1 MKNPFNQIAT
11 FEDYVEIIGVPKEQ
25 LQNEE
30 VKNRINK
37 WLVQATEQFDSM
49 ISGNGKLGRL
59 YRWYE
64 ALQNNDEDNYKKYKL
79 IKAICSWV
87 ETFVIKGKFWVDGL
101 PVINSN
107 VDIQINSSSNDS
119 NVEMKRKDI
128 IQDLVSVG
136 LYQTT
141 NFGDN
146 TYQDNQQNANQLI
159 EDLVVLSQNELQ
171 KNYLMINPQKPLQG
185 NLDFANNDIVN
196 GGNIIGST
204 NQANNNIQY
213 YNIIDSTID
222 LKKNTI
228 IGSIPVDSSVLNE
241 IQQIQQ
247 EQQQQNSDILA
258 NTNKITTLENNVGT
272 FDNRIETNKNEIA
285 RVDRV
290 VNTNSTNIVNLDNKV
305 NTNTNNINTNTTNIT
320 AVDSR
325 LTNVS
330 SLLNQ
335 TIDGLKTL
343 KPFEYVG
350 EYQQGSSYRIN
361 QAVSLSNNLY
371 LSKEDNNT
379 TTPPSNKWLLLNE
392 DFASID
398 LTQYYTKLQVDSLI
412 NNVDNKVN
420 TNTQKIQSIET
431 NYWNKNDTN
440 DADVKAGR
448 VFLKQLFVG
457 FTYNPNI
464 SSPYMLDAPGNNY
477 LGDLEVDSINITTS
491 SNTIDPTTPN
501 SIANKHYVDTQN
513 NNNVHLS
520 GDQTINGTKTFNG
533 TVRIERSGTL
543 QNDGTTNLRIANINE
558 ASIVNGTL
566 MNVGTASNSLVNKS
580 YVDNAVANSG
590 SGGNVPADLLNRVQD
605 LENNT
610 LKTTGNQNKSGKLT
624 FISTGT
630 PLELKSNSDTA
641 TFIAG
646 YQSSNRRLWFLGKG
660 SSNDDNV
667 VFGTD
672 RGNIMLQPANV
683 IHCNNKKITNVADP
697 QANNDVATKQYVDN
711 AIQNIPSGGGGQA
724 PNVGWIQLVN
734 LNNLAAN
741 NNWRTFGTQSLN
753 NNTLPNNFWENDRY
767 YELQITVR
775 KGDFSR
781 KWFSRFQKLNGENW
795 ILSNNIKVYDDLQV
809 GGNGELYCIIGT
821 ANSGTNWRELR
832 FYGINSFQIDN
843 INVKIRKLDN
853 STSGQTYDTNVY
865 NGNWA
870 NMNNPNI
877 NLNNINLDFSKPITI
892 TIWRSNNANDD
903 LGYQSHTILLPTV
916 SSQVVAVSSDM
927 YYRQNTDTIEQAAK
941 TGIMIK
947 NKVITRVQCWDANDR
962 VKQITIGGWRT

>member
-171 KNYLMINPQKPLQG
+171 KNYLMINPQKPLEG

-222 LKKNTI
+222 LSKNNILGTL
-228 IGSIPVDSSVLNE
+228 PADPTLSVELTKVKE
-241 IQQIQQ
+241 
-247 EQQQQNSDILA
+247 EQVKQNQAIA
-258 NTNKITTLENNVGT
+258 TNTNKITTLENNVGT
-272 FDNRIETNKNEIA
+272 LNNRIETNKNEIA

-335 TIDGLKTL
+335 TINGLKTL

-350 EYQQGSSYRIN
+350 EYQQGTSYRIN
-361 QAVSLSNNLY
+361 QAVSLNNNLY

-379 TTPPSNKWLLLNE
+379 TTPPSSKWLLLNE
-392 DFASID
+392 DFATID

-501 SIANKHYVDTQN
+501 SIANKHYVDNQN

-580 YVDNAVANSG
+580 YVDNAVANAG
-590 SGGNVPADLLNRVQD
+590 PNVPTDLVNRVQN

-610 LKTTGNQNKSGKLT
+610 VKTTGNQTINGSKTFNNTINCNDGLKSIGSNLNKGYV
-624 FISTGT
+624 STRR
-630 PLELKSNSDTA
+630 LEL
-641 TFIAG
+641 G
-646 YQSSNRRLWFLGKG
+646 
-660 SSNDDNV
+660 
-667 VFGTD
+667 FGTGIGYITPED
-672 RGNIMLQPANV
+672 NSNKTLKFGSVSGRGRFNNIDLENASKIINV
-683 IHCNNKKITNVADP
+683 PTP
-697 QANNDVATKQYVDN
+697 TANNDVATKQYVDN
-711 AIQNIPSGGGGQA
+711 AIQNIPSGGGQ
-724 PNVGWIQLVN
+724 
-734 LNNLAAN
+734 
-741 NNWRTFGTQSLN
+741 
-753 NNTLPNNFWENDRY
+753 RY
-767 YELQITVR
+767 
-775 KGDFSR
+775 S
-781 KWFSRFQKLNGENW
+781 
-795 ILSNNIKVYDDLQV
+795 
-809 GGNGELYCIIGT
+809 
-821 ANSGTNWRELR
+821 
-832 FYGINSFQIDN
+832 
-843 INVKIRKLDN
+843 
-853 STSGQTYDTNVY
+853 TNVY
-865 NGNWA
+865 NGTWA

-892 TIWRSNNANDD
+892 TIWRSNNANAD

-916 SSQVVAVSSDM
+916 SNQVVAVSSDM

-941 TGIMIK
+941 IGIMIK
-947 NKVITRVQCWDANDR
+947 NKVITRVQCWDTNDR
-962 VKQITIGGWRT
+962 VKQIMIGGWRT

>member
-11 FEDYVEIIGVPKEQ
+11 FEDYVEIIGIPKDQ

-30 VKNRINK
+30 AKNRINK

-64 ALQNNDEDNYKKYKL
+64 ALQDNDEDNYKKYKL

-159 EDLVVLSQNELQ
+159 EDLVVLSQNELNN
-171 KNYLMINPQKPLQG
+171 NYLKINPQKPLEG
-185 NLDFANNDIVN
+185 NLNFANNDIVN

-204 NQANNNIQY
+204 SGANNTIQY
-213 YNIIDSTID
+213 YNLVDNVIDFN
-222 LKKNTI
+222 KNTI
-228 IGSIPVDSSVLNE
+228 LNVPSNE
-241 IQQIQQ
+241 ALVNDIADIKKEQKEQNIQI
-247 EQQQQNSDILA
+247 EQNSNDI
-258 NTNKITTLENNVGT
+258 V
-272 FDNRIETNKNEIA
+272 DNRTEIATIKTDLGDLGNQVVDNRNEIA

-350 EYQQGSSYRIN
+350 EYQQGNTYRIN
-361 QAVSLSNNLY
+361 QAVSLNNDLY

-440 DADVKAGR
+440 DADIKAGR

-464 SSPYMLDAPGNNY
+464 SSQYMLDAPGNNY
-477 LGDLEVDSINITTS
+477 LGDLEVDSINITTGS
-491 SNTIDPTTPN
+491 TTIDPTTPN
-501 SIANKHYVDTQN
+501 SIANKNYVDTQN
-513 NNNVHLS
+513 NNNIHLS

-533 TVRIERSGTL
+533 TLRIERSGTL
-543 QNDGTTNLRIANINE
+543 QNDNVSNLRIANINE

-580 YVDNAVANSG
+580 YVDNAVANAG
-590 SGGNVPADLLNRVQD
+590 SGGNVPADLLNRVQN

-610 LKTTGNQNKSGKLT
+610 VKTTGNQDKSGTLT
-624 FISTGT
+624 FTSTGT
-630 PLELKSNSDTA
+630 PLIFKPNSDSGTI
-641 TFIAG
+641 IAG
-646 YQSSNRRLWFLGKG
+646 YQSNNRRLWYFGKG
-660 SSNDDNV
+660 SSSQDNLTI
-667 VFGTD
+667 GTD
-672 RGNIMLQPANV
+672 RGNILLQPANV

-697 QANNDVATKQYVDN
+697 QANTDAATKQYVDN
-711 AIQNIPSGGGGQA
+711 NISNPNIYQGTLEVVGTTPISLVNKEYVDNAINNIPSGGGQ
-724 PNVGWIQLVN
+724 
-734 LNNLAAN
+734 
-741 NNWRTFGTQSLN
+741 
-753 NNTLPNNFWENDRY
+753 RY
-767 YELQITVR
+767 
-775 KGDFSR
+775 
-781 KWFSRFQKLNGENW
+781 
-795 ILSNNIKVYDDLQV
+795 
-809 GGNGELYCIIGT
+809 
-821 ANSGTNWRELR
+821 
-832 FYGINSFQIDN
+832 
-843 INVKIRKLDN
+843 
-853 STSGQTYDTNVY
+853 STYVY
-865 NGNWA
+865 NGTWA

-877 NLNNINLDFSKPITI
+877 NLNNINLDFTKPITI
-892 TIWRSNNANDD
+892 TIWRSNNANAD

-916 SSQVVAVSSDM
+916 SSQVVAVGYDM

-941 TGIMIK
+941 IGIMIK

-962 VKQITIGGWRT
+962 VKQIMIGGWRT

>member
-159 EDLVVLSQNELQ
+159 EDLVVLSQSELQ
-171 KNYLMINPQKPLQG
+171 KNYLMINPQKPLEG

-247 EQQQQNSDILA
+247 EQEEQNQAIEN
-258 NTNKITTLENNVGT
+258 NTNEIATVKTDLGDLGNQVV
-272 FDNRIETNKNEIA
+272 DNRNEIA
-285 RVDRV
+285 RVDKV

-350 EYQQGSSYRIN
+350 EYQQGTTYRIN
-361 QAVSLSNNLY
+361 QAVSLNNDLY

-491 SNTIDPTTPN
+491 SNTIDPATPN

-533 TVRIERSGTL
+533 TVRIERTGTL

-580 YVDNAVANSG
+580 YVDNAVANAG
-590 SGGNVPADLLNRVQD
+590 PNVPTDLVNRVQT
-605 LENNT
+605 LETDNTTNKANIATNTTNITNLNNGVV
-610 LKTTGNQNKSGKLT
+610 KTTGNQDKGGRLT
-624 FISTGT
+624 FTSTGT
-630 PLELKSNSDTA
+630 PLEIKPNSDNA

-660 SSNDDNV
+660 SSSQDNV

-683 IHCNNKKITNVADP
+683 IHCNNKKITNVANP

-711 AIQNIPSGGGGQA
+711 AVTNAAPIVVRFVQIYSATSYYSNLQNF
-724 PNVGWIQLVN
+724 NVP
-734 LNNLAAN
+734 
-741 NNWRTFGTQSLN
+741 
-753 NNTLPNNFWENDRY
+753 TLFSDS
-767 YELQITVR
+767 TVDYN
-775 KGDFSR
+775 KP
-781 KWFSRFQKLNGENW
+781 
-795 ILSNNIKVYDDLQV
+795 
-809 GGNGELYCIIGT
+809 LYI
-821 ANSGTNWRELR
+821 
-832 FYGINSFQIDN
+832 SFQ
-843 INVKIRKLDN
+843 
-853 STSGQTYDTNVY
+853 
-865 NGNWA
+865 
-870 NMNNPNI
+870 
-877 NLNNINLDFSKPITI
+877 
-892 TIWRSNNANDD
+892 RSNA
-903 LGYQSHTILLPTV
+903 S
-916 SSQVVAVSSDM
+916 
-927 YYRQNTDTIEQAAK
+927 RQNLGTYTGTIIYKWNTSDYYMIATQMYK
-941 TGIMIK
+941 NQTGSQHMEIGQMCGLLIQYK
-947 NKVITRVQCWDANDR
+947 NNSWNVQVQCWDNNDR
-962 VKQITIGGWRT
+962 ITNIKIQGWGA